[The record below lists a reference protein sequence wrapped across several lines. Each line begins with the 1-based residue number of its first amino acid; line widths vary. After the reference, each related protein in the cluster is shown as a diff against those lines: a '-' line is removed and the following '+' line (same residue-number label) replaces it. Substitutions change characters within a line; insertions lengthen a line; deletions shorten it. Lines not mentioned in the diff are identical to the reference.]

1 VQTFRSIVDR
11 FKLDFGEYLLE
22 ITESAYSSDMTQ
34 MLDVIGRLKDE
45 GFRIEMDDFGSG
57 YSSLTRLTDMPIDV
71 IKLDMSFIRG
81 LEKDSRKRDLVELII
96 AMAKKLGAIVVAE
109 GVELEE
115 QFNILKGFG
124 CDVAQGYYFSKPVP
138 ADEFGKFIEQKC
150 RQED

>member
-1 VQTFRSIVDR
+1 
-11 FKLDFGEYLLE
+11 
-22 ITESAYSSDMTQ
+22 
-34 MLDVIGRLKDE
+34 
-45 GFRIEMDDFGSG
+45 MDDFGSG

-138 ADEFGKFIEQKC
+138 ADEFGKFIERKC